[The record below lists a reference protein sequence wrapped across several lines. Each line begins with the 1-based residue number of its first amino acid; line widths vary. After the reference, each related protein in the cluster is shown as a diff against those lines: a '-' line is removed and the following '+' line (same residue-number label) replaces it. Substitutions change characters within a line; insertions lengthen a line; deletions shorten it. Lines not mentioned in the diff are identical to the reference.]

1 MAMVA
6 KKTERR
12 WWQCE
17 REKWWWTLSL
27 ALLIHIDLA
36 TREEG
41 PSRKSTVDLNQNSTD
56 I

>member
-1 MAMVA
+1 MVVD
-6 KKTERR
+6 
-12 WWQCE
+12 
-17 REKWWWTLSL
+17 SL
-27 ALLIHIDLA
+27 FGFAPALLIHIDLA